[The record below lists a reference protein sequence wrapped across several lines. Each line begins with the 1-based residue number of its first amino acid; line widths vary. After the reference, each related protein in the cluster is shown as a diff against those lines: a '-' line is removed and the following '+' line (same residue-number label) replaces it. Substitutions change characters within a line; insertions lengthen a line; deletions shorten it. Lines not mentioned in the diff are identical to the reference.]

1 MVEINTNIVVTAI
14 MGFSNRPI
22 HVPDRII
29 TFRGTLDALD
39 SSGNNLILPATLLA
53 QRGHITDLE
62 NAQDAMKGGPLG
74 QTSVRNI
81 CFSVCYADR
90 FANKALVQKAADALH
105 DPVAA
110 ERLIIANG
118 YAVKKTAVKPA
129 KAPVSLKNK
138 KNNAGWVIAKV
149 ALPSKTKQFTIEWG
163 YSYDGGLTWND
174 ETSTPVCTKHFKH
187 LKSGASLTVRA
198 RAIVGSDDP
207 MDWIMS
213 NPLTVA

>member
-90 FANKALVQKAADALH
+90 FANKGVAQKAADALH
-105 DPVAA
+105 DPVLA
-110 ERLIIANG
+110 EALLKRNGFDVKKQAETPAQAPVSIENKEGEAGSLTAKIKKTEKKKKFAIDWEYSYDNGDTWISDHSTGVCDRELKGLKSKESLIVRARLIIG
-118 YAVKKTAVKPA
+118 Y
-129 KAPVSLKNK
+129 
-138 KNNAGWVIAKV
+138 
-149 ALPSKTKQFTIEWG
+149 
-163 YSYDGGLTWND
+163 
-174 ETSTPVCTKHFKH
+174 
-187 LKSGASLTVRA
+187 
-198 RAIVGSDDP
+198 DDP
-207 MDWIMS
+207 LDWMIS
-213 NPLTVA
+213 NSITVA